1 MQMQTT
7 FPQVDSP
14 AQLPSKISRGSLATS
29 SNISTGATI
38 TKFCDSRKNKQ
49 AKLDAVLLLRYHT
62 LKPAKLFNEAQKSSS
77 MEGKISNVYASY
89 ADIARLVKMPY
100 STVRRRCISAI
111 QTR

>member
-14 AQLPSKISRGSLATS
+14 AQLTSKSSRGSLATA
-29 SNISTGATI
+29 SNIFAGVTI
-38 TKFCDSRKNKQ
+38 TKKQ

-62 LKPAKLFNEAQKSSS
+62 LKPAKLFNEARKSSS
-77 MEGKISNVYASY
+77 MEGKIPHVYASY